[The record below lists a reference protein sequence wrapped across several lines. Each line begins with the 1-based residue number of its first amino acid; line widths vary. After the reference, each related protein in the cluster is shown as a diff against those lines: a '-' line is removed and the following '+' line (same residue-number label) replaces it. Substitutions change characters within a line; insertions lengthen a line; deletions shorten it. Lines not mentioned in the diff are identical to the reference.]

1 LDSDIDS
8 RRRLAG
14 IAHVPSTIVPA
25 KRGKSVCA
33 ENTALR
39 IQGQRQDR
47 PVADVEEEGLVTE
60 EGVVR
65 LSSYPYDDVLLVPH
79 S

>member
-1 LDSDIDS
+1 
-8 RRRLAG
+8 
-14 IAHVPSTIVPA
+14 V
-25 KRGKSVCA
+25 RGKYSPP
-33 ENTALR
+33 

-60 EGVVR
+60 EGIVW